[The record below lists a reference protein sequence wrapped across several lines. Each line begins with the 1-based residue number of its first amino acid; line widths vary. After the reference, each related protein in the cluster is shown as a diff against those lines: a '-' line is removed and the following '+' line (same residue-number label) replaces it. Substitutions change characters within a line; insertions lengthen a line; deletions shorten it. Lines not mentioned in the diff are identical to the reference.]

1 MAKLLRGR
9 NAGTEVEL
17 VQASND
23 WVSVDLPDGG
33 GTIIN
38 PTSIGFETDEDRAV
52 VANAGGHFWALFE
65 WTSELQ
71 VRLTRKDR
79 HAT

>member
-23 WVSVDLPDGG
+23 WVMVDLPGG
-33 GTIIN
+33 KSTIMN
-38 PTSIGFETDEDRAV
+38 PTSIGFELDEDRSV
-52 VANAGGHFWALFE
+52 VLNAGGHFWALYE
-65 WTSELQ
+65 WTSEAQ
-71 VRLTRKDR
+71 VRLKRKDA
-79 HAT
+79 HVT